1 MQETRIGVASKAGGF
16 WRTLALVVTLLA
28 LALAASGCILSGGGG
43 QSDGTATVRI
53 GTTNSSSDAPF
64 FIGDKKGYF
73 EEQGIK
79 VELNSFDSAAK
90 MIAPLG
96 NGDLD
101 VAAGAPSAGLYNAV
115 ARDVDF
121 KIVADK
127 GSTPPGYGYMPLLVN
142 SGAAESFDGYEDLAG
157 KKVAEPAQGTAT
169 SSTLNEALKKAGL
182 SYDDVQHE
190 YLGFPDHVTAL
201 DNGSIDASL
210 TTEPSAT
217 RAIQTGAATRF
228 AGTDEIYPDQQLAVV
243 LYSGEFAEENAEVA
257 RKFMV
262 GYLRAVRDYNDA
274 LKDGKLA
281 GPNAEEMVSILTE
294 YTPVKDANLYKEMT
308 PNGVDPNGELNLD
321 SLEKDLQFF
330 KEQGLLESDAVAIDG
345 VVDTS
350 FVEAAS
356 DELGPYEKPGEG

>member
-1 MQETRIGVASKAGGF
+1 MF
-16 WRTLALVVTLLA
+16 
-28 LALAASGCILSGGGG
+28 AASGCILSGGGG
-43 QSDGTATVRI
+43 GQSGGTATVRV

-79 VELNSFDSAAK
+79 VEFNSFDSAAK

-115 ARDVDF
+115 ARGVDF
-121 KIVADK
+121 KMVADK
-127 GSTPPGYGYMPLLVN
+127 GSTPAGYGYMPLLVT
-142 SGAAESFDGYEDLAG
+142 SGSASSFDGYEDLEG
-157 KKVAEPAQGTAT
+157 MKVAEPAQGTAT

-182 SYDDVQHE
+182 SYDDVEHE
-190 YLGFPDHVTAL
+190 YIGFPDHVAAL
-201 DNGSIDASL
+201 ENGSIDASL

-243 LYSGEFAEENAEVA
+243 LYSGQFAQDDAEVA

-274 LKDGKLA
+274 LNNGKLA
-281 GPNAEEMVSILTE
+281 GPNAEEVISILTE
-294 YTPVKDANLYKEMT
+294 FTPVKDAGLYQEMT

-330 KEQGLLESDAVAIDG
+330 KDEGLLESDAVTIDG

-356 DELGPYEKPGEG
+356 EELGPYEKPEEG